1 MGTGESDFHVV
12 AIHVLA
18 TPNATSINLILC
30 LLRFL
35 LTVVKLPKRQ
45 SSGSNGK
52 GASIILAS
60 VSQMSYQNCQTVL
73 IYSIMLETCC
83 VHHLVPYLPEGN
95 QGQTK
100 GSFMN
105 AMNVNTISP
114 DREARL
120 WSIEIRFFSST
131 V

>member
-18 TPNATSINLILC
+18 TPNATSINFILC

-60 VSQMSYQNCQTVL
+60 VSQMSYQNVL
-73 IYSIMLETCC
+73 TLIHCHVQCRKEPTS
-83 VHHLVPYLPEGN
+83 VPHLKHKSEVSGL
-95 QGQTK
+95 
-100 GSFMN
+100 
-105 AMNVNTISP
+105 
-114 DREARL
+114 
-120 WSIEIRFFSST
+120 
-131 V
+131 